1 MTDEARR
8 VRAARA
14 ARAVSVSQ
22 SRVLLW
28 PRAARTAHVLLRWLL
43 LLSASTVI
51 ASSSHAQSLTD
62 FVPASAANCA
72 LTTPPATA
80 GLFATPGGFV
90 MVYPRNDALTDTFT
104 GCKALWVVDL
114 DNMRRLATLYFE
126 KGTLTRAI
134 AHDARDPKGAIEGAC
149 DVVAGRSLLPDGGR
163 RFTDAAC
170 KGFTG
175 EELYGLRV
183 PTWPRRCLT
192 EPEAAPCK
200 ADPRFTLP

>member
-1 MTDEARR
+1 
-8 VRAARA
+8 
-14 ARAVSVSQ
+14 
-22 SRVLLW
+22 
-28 PRAARTAHVLLRWLL
+28 
-43 LLSASTVI
+43 
-51 ASSSHAQSLTD
+51 
-62 FVPASAANCA
+62 
-72 LTTPPATA
+72 
-80 GLFATPGGFV
+80 

-134 AHDARDPKGAIEGAC
+134 AHDSRDPKGAIEGAC